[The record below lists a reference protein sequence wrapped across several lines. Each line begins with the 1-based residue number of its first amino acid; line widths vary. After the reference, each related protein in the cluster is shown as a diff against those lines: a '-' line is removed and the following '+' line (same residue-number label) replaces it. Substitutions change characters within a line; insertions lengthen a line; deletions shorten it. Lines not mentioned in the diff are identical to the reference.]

1 MDELKNKESKGGKGL
16 PCVEAMSKSLRLTQF
31 FRLLKSDDPKSMGH
45 VGFWM
50 GNLMEDF
57 VVQFR
62 GMTSE
67 V

>member
-1 MDELKNKESKGGKGL
+1 VES
-16 PCVEAMSKSLRLTQF
+16 VTKSLRLIQF

-62 GMTSE
+62 GMTSAE
-67 V
+67 VIPAFLCHYMT